1 MAKPVKRKVEGGRVT
16 KKPGSTGSSGSSA
29 SSGSGSSGS
38 SGSGSS
44 GRSGDGGGRTTP
56 STSGRYTAPV
66 PKEFKVSPR
75 WVPVLMFVLLGLGIL
90 IILLNYVGIVPA
102 IGPLPDD
109 TSNWYLLIGL
119 AMILGGIITATQ
131 WH

>member
-16 KKPGSTGSSGSSA
+16 PKSEHADKS
-29 SSGSGSSGS
+29 
-38 SGSGSS
+38 
-44 GRSGDGGGRTTP
+44 GRTTP
-56 STSGRYTAPV
+56 AQTGRYTPPV
-66 PKEFKVSPR
+66 PQEYKVSPR
-75 WVPVLMFVLLGLGIL
+75 WVPVVMFVLLGLGIL

-119 AMILGGIITATQ
+119 VLILGGIITATQ
-131 WH
+131 WR

>member
-16 KKPGSTGSSGSSA
+16 GKPGASAGSQKPGTGSSPASKPGS
-29 SSGSGSSGS
+29 
-38 SGSGSS
+38 
-44 GRSGDGGGRTTP
+44 RSGGESGRTTP
-56 STSGRYTAPV
+56 STTGRYTAPI

-90 IILLNYVGIVPA
+90 IILLNYVGIVPGF
-102 IGPLPDD
+102 GPLPDD

-119 AMILGGIITATQ
+119 ALILGGIITATQ

>member
-16 KKPGSTGSSGSSA
+16 AKTDKAGKA
-29 SSGSGSSGS
+29 
-38 SGSGSS
+38 
-44 GRSGDGGGRTTP
+44 GRTATP
-56 STSGRYTAPV
+56 ATGGRYTPPV

-75 WVPVLMFVLLGLGIL
+75 WVPVLMLVLLGVGVL
-90 IILLNYVGIVPA
+90 IILLNYVGIVPG

-119 AMILGGIITATQ
+119 ALILGGIITATQ

>member
-16 KKPGSTGSSGSSA
+16 KKPGS
-29 SSGSGSSGS
+29 SGSSGA
-38 SGSGSS
+38 GSS
-44 GRSGDGGGRTTP
+44 GKPGTESSGRTTS

-102 IGPLPDD
+102 IGPLPDE

>member
-1 MAKPVKRKVEGGRVT
+1 VAKPVKRKVEGGRVGKT
-16 KKPGSTGSSGSSA
+16 GATGKPGSTGGTGKSRPES
-29 SSGSGSSGS
+29 
-38 SGSGSS
+38 
-44 GRSGDGGGRTTP
+44 GRTT
-56 STSGRYTAPV
+56 SSQGRYTAPV

-75 WVPVLMFVLLGLGIL
+75 WVPVLMLVLLGLGIL
-90 IILLNYVGIVPA
+90 IILLNYVGIVPGF
-102 IGPLPDD
+102 GPLPDD

>member
-1 MAKPVKRKVEGGRVT
+1 VAKPVKRKVEGGRVGKST
-16 KKPGSTGSSGSSA
+16 TPGSASGSSSSGSARTS
-29 SSGSGSSGS
+29 
-38 SGSGSS
+38 
-44 GRSGDGGGRTTP
+44 GGRTTSSP
-56 STSGRYTAPV
+56 GRYTAPV

-75 WVPVLMFVLLGLGIL
+75 WVPVLMLVLLGLGIL
-90 IILLNYVGIVPA
+90 IILLNYVGIVPG

-131 WH
+131 WR

>member
-16 KKPGSTGSSGSSA
+16 GKANPAAKAPATG
-29 SSGSGSSGS
+29 
-38 SGSGSS
+38 
-44 GRSGDGGGRTTP
+44 
-56 STSGRYTAPV
+56 GRYTPPV
-66 PKEFKVSPR
+66 PREFKISPR
-75 WVPVLMFVLLGLGIL
+75 WVPVLMLVLLGLGVL
-90 IILLNYVGIVPA
+90 IILLNYVGIVPG

-119 AMILGGIITATQ
+119 ALILGGIITATQ

>member
-1 MAKPVKRKVEGGRVT
+1 VAKPVKRKVEGGRV
-16 KKPGSTGSSGSSA
+16 SSSA
-29 SSGSGSSGS
+29 DKSDKS
-38 SGSGSS
+38 
-44 GRSGDGGGRTTP
+44 GRTTP
-56 STSGRYTAPV
+56 SGGGRYTPPV
-66 PKEFKVSPR
+66 PREFKVSPR
-75 WVPVLMFVLLGLGIL
+75 WVPVLMLVLLGLGVL

-119 AMILGGIITATQ
+119 ALILGGIITATQ

>member
-16 KKPGSTGSSGSSA
+16 AKTDKADKSAGS
-29 SSGSGSSGS
+29 
-38 SGSGSS
+38 
-44 GRSGDGGGRTTP
+44 RTTP
-56 STSGRYTAPV
+56 SGGGRYTPPI
-66 PKEFKVSPR
+66 PKEFRVSPR
-75 WVPVLMFVLLGLGIL
+75 WVPVLILVLLGLGVL
-90 IILLNYVGIVPA
+90 IILLNYVGVVPA

-119 AMILGGIITATQ
+119 GLILGGIITATQ

>member
-1 MAKPVKRKVEGGRVT
+1 VAKPVKRKVEGGRVGKST
-16 KKPGSTGSSGSSA
+16 TAGSAG
-29 SSGSGSSGS
+29 GSGSSGS
-38 SGSGSS
+38 SGSSRTS
-44 GRSGDGGGRTTP
+44 GGRTTSSP
-56 STSGRYTAPV
+56 GRYTAPV

-75 WVPVLMFVLLGLGIL
+75 WVPVLMLVLLGLGIL
-90 IILLNYVGIVPA
+90 IILLNYVGIVPG

-131 WH
+131 WR